1 MIQQRYL
8 TSLTSEIESLLSGLV
23 GSDFTSTWQGEDKRK
38 GWGGG
43 GHYYFEG
50 GNYFIYSCLR
60 RGGGKDFSREAINQG
75 TAIIQGNMVNNFSR
89 SPRSKQLVSD

>member
-1 MIQQRYL
+1 MDQ
-8 TSLTSEIESLLSGLV
+8 
-23 GSDFTSTWQGEDKRK
+23 TSTWQGEDKRK

-43 GHYYFEG
+43 HYLREAIILYIPVSG
-50 GNYFIYSCLR
+50 GS
-60 RGGGKDFSREAINQG
+60 GGKDFSREAINQG

>member
-1 MIQQRYL
+1 MDQ
-8 TSLTSEIESLLSGLV
+8 TSLQLGKERIKE
-23 GSDFTSTWQGEDKRK
+23 R
-38 GWGGG
+38 GGG
-43 GHYYFEG
+43 ALFEE

-60 RGGGKDFSREAINQG
+60 RGEGKDFSREAINQG